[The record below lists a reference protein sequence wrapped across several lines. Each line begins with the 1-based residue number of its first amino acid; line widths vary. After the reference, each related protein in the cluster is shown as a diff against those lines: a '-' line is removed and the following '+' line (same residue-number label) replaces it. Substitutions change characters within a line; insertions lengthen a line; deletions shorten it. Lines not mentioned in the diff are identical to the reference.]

1 MSDVQF
7 DEAPAFMPASSAA
20 KSQTRGMTI
29 TDRVISW
36 GLAKDQKSATQVLL
50 GALIICVGVTCVVF
64 FVILPHHRPGPTP
77 ADIARM
83 QTERFAPPQ

>member
-50 GALIICVGVTCVVF
+50 GTLIACIAITGIVF
-64 FVILPHHRPGPTP
+64 FFLMPHRHGPSA
-77 ADIARM
+77 ADLQRM
-83 QTERFAPPQ
+83 HTEFY